1 MSFRTILITGA
12 TSGIGEALVREYSQK
27 TNFLILVGRCEL
39 KLKALCDNCQRSGTN
54 AVYYVANFE
63 SPSDV
68 LTLSEEIATT
78 HQVDLLIS
86 NAGVTSSTEKGQ
98 IEDWDKIEALTAV
111 NYRSAIAIA
120 QPFIHQMQRR
130 GSGHIAYVS
139 SLAAYRGMPLTP
151 SYAASKAA
159 LKSYAEAM
167 RGLLKPQSIHVS
179 IVTPGFV
186 KTAMS
191 DQFPGD
197 RPFLWSAER
206 AASYIKHGLDR
217 KKSYI
222 SFPKLLTIGMKLL
235 ACLPAWLSDSILA
248 RLRY

>member
-1 MSFRTILITGA
+1 MSLHTILITGA
-12 TSGIGEALVREYSQK
+12 TSGIGKALVEEYSQP

-39 KLKALCDNCQRSGTN
+39 KLKALCNECQRFDTS
-54 AVYYVANFE
+54 AVYYVVDFE
-63 SPSDV
+63 LPNDV
-68 LTLSEEIATT
+68 IVLSEEIAAT

-86 NAGVTSSTEKGQ
+86 NAGVTSSTEGGQ
-98 IEDWDKIEALTAV
+98 IEDWEKIEALTAV

-120 QPFIHQMQRR
+120 QPFIHQMQKR

-206 AASYIKHGLDR
+206 AARYIKQGLDR
-217 KKSYI
+217 KKAYI

-235 ACLPAWLSDSILA
+235 SCLPAWLSDSILA

>member
-1 MSFRTILITGA
+1 MSLNTILITGA
-12 TSGIGEALVREYSQK
+12 TSGIGKALVKEYSQPA
-27 TNFLILVGRCEL
+27 NFLILVGRCEL
-39 KLKALCDNCQRSGTN
+39 KLKALCDDCRRSDTN
-54 AVYYVANFE
+54 TAYYVVDFE
-63 SPSDV
+63 FPNDV
-68 LTLSEEIATT
+68 LALSEKIAAS

-86 NAGVTSSTEKGQ
+86 NAGVTSSTVKGQ
-98 IEDWDKIEALTAV
+98 AEDWEKIEALTAV

-120 QPFIHQMQRR
+120 QPFIRQMQKR
-130 GSGHIAYVS
+130 GDGHIAYVS

-159 LKSYAEAM
+159 LKSYAESM

-186 KTAMS
+186 KTALS

-206 AASYIKHGLDR
+206 AARYIKQGLGR
-217 KKSYI
+217 KKTYI
-222 SFPKLLTIGMKLL
+222 SFPKLLMIGMKLL